1 MLGTKKTT
9 QKSVLGGI
17 GMALLLCLLMALMPM
32 SGFVTNDV
40 GEIDFVNA
48 TEESQDFF
56 KLPETIEDTDYEY
69 DQALE
74 LKGMRD
80 QMTKAYITE
89 DGKIAQ
95 LVASEP
101 INYLQD
107 DGVWDEIDLNIV
119 ATANGWEVAKNTFT
133 AEFSA
138 EVAGGV
144 RVQTSQFVD
153 PIYTGINPTVVTIDE
168 SGEAPMPLMIAPS
181 NDGPTVG
188 GNVIRYPIAE
198 GYDLDYTVEST
209 QLKQNLVIRERP
221 VLQPNAAWLGFS
233 EAVQLPLGYSL
244 YIGDTLLGEEI
255 TQTQEALQVR
265 NTETG
270 ELLVEFPI
278 PMVIEEGAEAPYVAT
293 YFIQSYGSLIILT
306 TAVDTDWLL
315 SEDRVFPLAID
326 PTIKV
331 TSSTGGYCYV
341 YYANCYTNTNRYL
354 YRNYG
359 QHRYLPW
366 HKYTFNSNHGLMTG
380 ATVDSIKWKQYVR
393 SASGSNSIPGITATV
408 LEACGTD
415 AKYNWVVTTASC
427 SGALAATNIK
437 QNYGGTSARKM
448 QSSIWNS
455 AAVDTYSQG
464 TGWRTADVCTTASAC
479 NSSTSAGYITD
490 AQNNSGTVA
499 MGSRMTTNL
508 RTYTYSSGSGSSN
521 SYIEIV
527 SSGGTDADAPTSL
540 FAPYSGI
547 TSYAEGSRTFFTT
560 LSDMSGVNTTSTN
573 GPALHYSLNN
583 GTWSS
588 VSASSIGTCTLTSS
602 SCRFKATTP
611 SVDAGD
617 YLEYYWKFQ
626 DLNTGSNGANV
637 GYDPALTGAQ
647 TTPTP
652 FYFAVEDIA
661 DAGTDQKFTVSTTD
675 VSGGGYNYPTVLD
688 RQMTY
693 FDGSDEYLFEFD
705 TTSCGTGS
713 QSCFYTSS
721 YYFYANWLTQW
732 TTAPST
738 GSNGV
743 GGTRSGLDQLHKDD
757 DGYLTISAK
766 NGPQYSLIM
775 LYDSSSNSWAMVGL
789 GDMATS
795 STSLEINDPL
805 SGGTAAIK
813 SSGYGYSN
821 AYKIAIPGGITGSFG
836 KFNFNAT
843 GSSTSANML
852 CVTDNGAYYF
862 YRTYSGTGSCSAA
875 YYYFGAYN
883 SITNYKWSGFA
894 MSVGYYGAQA
904 STGSITYKV
913 GMVAPQPDTFAPIME
928 HSALTDSH
936 SKDRTIA
943 VTITDAGDPPSG
955 LNVSTTAGVGPTL
968 YYREV
973 GASTWTSTG
982 LTQQSG
988 KTRAE
993 CAGVGCT
1000 WSADIPTLER
1010 GDEVE
1015 YYVTAQDTSTVAAG
1029 VNTVTTST
1037 NSFEVGDPNK
1047 MMVIE
1052 WRDMGYTTSYLCTYQ
1067 VVMYDVTNEIEFKYD
1082 TGCGVYYDYMMT
1094 GYQDSTRTKG
1104 ESLRVGSGS
1113 YQGGANIF
1121 SNNFRIST
1129 SASSYGHENFDL
1141 GIKNLDNAQ
1150 AAITGSS
1157 NGNPSAYYCAY
1168 RFSSYKSQCA
1178 ANIDIPEDFA
1188 IEYFGTEFNGSDS
1201 NDRIHLS
1208 RHGVMQL
1215 INSGSTST
1223 YRSMSSYYSVPNEM
1237 PNTNYYSK
1245 TNILAPNWGGYGS
1258 YYCYKTTAVD
1268 CGVYYRVMPF
1278 EGKGTDVES
1287 DITVDTNWDL
1297 ADSPIRINPSNDYL
1311 SISANLEIQP
1321 GVVIQVASGKGISFD
1336 GACDSLTASGNV
1348 TDHILFEG
1356 QAGATWAGLAFTN
1369 SCSTGTDDR
1378 HEFAYVDFAN
1388 TSKAAIAAGSR
1399 HGDTTGTNPSSTSN
1413 VGNFTMDHMTFKNV
1427 ASAFEHGSGQGTVLT
1442 MSDFSVEGSTTA
1454 NTACFNFAENTVAT
1468 LTEGTMKDCNT
1479 VGNSWGGAIVIAD
1492 GVSTGSTTGSLFLE
1506 NTTITNSYVNLID
1519 VDLTMV
1525 TISNVT
1531 ATTVSGQT
1539 GSAIA
1544 SSAGAGSEVVLYNFD
1559 ADDYAFASIDA
1570 IGLIN
1575 IEDVDLGTANF
1586 AMTPGGSSSTATG
1599 PSDANAVIDT
1609 LTSGDLQMNRMHP
1622 SVFTDITAGDVAM
1635 YGNAITTDMLDL
1647 NNFDIGTWQLSGCGW
1662 NVGMDAINAD
1672 LVYSSCSSSNAP
1684 NTVTVSDATITHTDS
1699 VTSALYARNTVMTVG
1714 ETAITSTTAGTGT
1727 IYLAKASSNAK
1738 IILIDVTQ
1746 NGNDCADN
1754 VGDSSNCDWDAASSA
1769 TIWFGG
1775 TAQASTYRLINSGT
1789 ISNPIWTQTWKSGHT
1804 VVATVVDSSGSTL
1817 FDVGSHITDTNGVA
1831 DIWVVTGDSNGN
1843 TYSDHNIR
1851 AFGSAGQN
1859 ETLHTDAWYPSTG
1872 VFNIGSSIELL
1883 LTPAPVNF
1891 DQAGMDCAWL
1901 AANATHAAMQ
1911 TFPGS
1916 GIYEF
1921 DSTTITISADILLDG
1936 CTITLLGS
1944 IMKVRSTATSSPVIS
1959 MSNGG
1964 KLIVT
1969 VISSSPTVGTL
1980 KAENS
1985 NYGLHLD
1992 IQDGGTLELDAGIV
2006 RDVAQDATTKSAI
2019 LVGDGATLTLS
2030 NGATIFGSSAS
2041 IDDMATV
2048 KVDGGTI
2055 NVDDSSII
2063 NTGNTGTALWVEQ
2076 AGGNIN
2082 NIIVKNGAVGI
2093 QAFNGAPQVNGFTST
2108 DNTIGVDVYGG
2119 MSLPTIYR
2127 STLLSGKATGWETYE
2142 IDLSTYLGTG
2152 EYLQVGANS
2161 IYGGGNAHPLYNY
2174 ATSKYYMMTD
2184 RYNIELEDDAGNSWN
2199 ITQGDDLGYYPYS
2212 TADPASGVGYAATY
2226 DGGTGGAPSYDC
2238 NYYGYSYGPNA
2249 PTTQDGY
2256 MYYLHYYWPGGPM
2269 TNPGYP
2275 AYYNYPAQ
2283 FGFDWENIDGV
2294 TPTGNAAYYPYH
2306 YWGYYYNS
2314 YHGGAAGTTF
2324 APPEGYVG
2332 LFGSY
2337 NVCLDYAYSYYMTP
2351 GQGARMTYPII
2362 DISASNITKVTLW
2375 MDVLHNRA
2383 DNYQDRLD
2391 FVARSG
2397 NDPADLGN
2405 YVRESGT
2412 ALFKN
2417 GTITGADTGIEIGG
2431 AFAAAHFDNVDV
2443 TSPVNSGMEIV
2454 GQTAAT
2460 TTGLGVSGG
2469 TYGVLSGTS
2478 ASGSIDL
2485 LDLDLDGQTSA
2496 GVYYV
2501 KDITGE
2507 VSGNITNS
2515 AGAAF
2520 KYGALSARDV
2530 SFDTVSIETNAI
2542 GIETAGTGTITMQD
2556 VIMGNTV
2563 DVSITGTAAV
2573 DFIEGTVDAN
2583 SVSVT
2588 GSGLFT
2594 RMRELAVTLTADLSA
2609 VPGATVNLLDASGSA
2624 VGTGTTDASGQVG
2637 GLTFTTITV
2646 DNGGL
2651 TIPSLVGYQVSTVA
2665 EVDYSYTSS
2674 SNNIMDFRYAFNSAT
2689 LFDTSGNSETVDLV
2703 DQITDRVCYGF
2714 SSASYIMVARCT
2726 GYLSTAGSR
2735 PMDTD
2740 GDGTNDGTEYGYYGG
2755 IAKDMSN
2762 KVVMVD
2768 VPFMYLNGGDDY
2780 NFNGSTILATGG
2792 YEPYDTQRWYP
2803 KSPYGSSFYMTDGSM
2818 YSMMVNPN
2826 SGSAMGIELGYQYY
2840 SLNLIIDNSTL
2851 SGIASIVTSNG
2862 YKSAWYTYNWE
2873 VEEVTI
2879 TNSEITHYRG
2889 YTSLNNAVLYTDICV
2904 ILGGGDGG
2912 VISNNTFT
2920 DCGVGVMAQRSPY
2933 YSYHTADYFGADNL
2947 TVSGNTFNDGGEIAD
2962 VWIYRN
2968 ANADDAI
2975 ITGNTFNSDGG
2986 RGSAIAVYDGNNKR
3000 IEISDN
3006 IINGA
3011 KDGIY
3016 VDNIADFSI
3025 DNNTIF
3031 GVGDSAEAGIEVL
3044 GGQGDVTN
3052 NTLIDADGG
3061 IVLSEMSQP
3070 PAPSSSLCTIRSYEY
3085 SYDKSCTVTLVSGK
3099 SLSIDIETDSWG
3111 GEVSLEITKPD
3122 GTTDTWF
3129 RGNFASN
3136 TGYTPLVTY
3145 TDAGN
3150 YTIKVMDSY
3159 GDGGTNMYALE
3170 ATGGGGYSGPDISG
3184 NIIGLSAG
3192 RLSPNAIGISAI
3204 DCSSVVINSATNTI
3218 TLSDNAIVLENCG
3231 YTDNGSVLMGDD
3243 SSLTNGINSADGANT
3258 LTLINTS
3265 VSGYDTGVMMPSGT
3279 LNLMGDATISGA
3291 SYGVYAKTTTVTAI
3305 TASVAG
3311 DSTGT
3316 GLYVEDSPDV
3326 WIYPLNAS
3334 GNVGVHVVN
3343 SPFRWDGGSVDA
3355 TTALMVNESVG
3366 TVENMTWTSSTQIDA
3381 GSNAYITSIGNSLDD
3396 QKLIVHSTATI
3407 DEANLFSM
3415 ASTHLTAT
3423 PTNEVSLLIKS
3434 TDGTRASYVSTSF
3447 QPENM
3452 VVDGDDSDWN
3462 GGNALNPS
3470 GYAMPGLMSGD
3481 GTNDMS
3487 MTYIEGDNL
3496 YFGLTGE
3503 DLTNSDLLIYI
3514 STDGSGSTTGYN
3526 GMGGAHT
3533 LPVPANYVLW
3543 ADSETSYGLYSYGF
3557 LGWGPTS
3564 LSQDAVS
3571 VDFSGDFAEISIPF
3585 SRMGG
3590 TPNQI
3595 DVVAIV
3601 QGESTADVSTV
3612 HPTQLIDSVNALQS
3626 FSDYITIELTHNDL
3640 LTGVIA
3646 DEVLVYRTYK
3656 GSNTPSVAKDYDVMI
3671 KTSADCAYDW
3681 AVSEDVSMA
3690 TNVNLGIDM
3699 ARACPVIGTTL
3710 ADITVDEDSGA
3721 YTFSL
3726 TNMADDVQDDE
3737 ATMSWTSAD
3746 SNLVAHDNVLVD
3758 WNQNGHQVTITP
3770 LDNQFGTMTYSFEVT
3785 DSNGLT
3791 DSKNITFAVDNI
3803 NDAPV
3808 ICNIVETGC
3817 MPLFS
3822 EDVLFNNI
3830 LPEGFG
3836 SHIKSLGDV
3845 SNATRSY
3852 IRDMANEQSPVRQV
3866 YTWGA
3871 SVPTTCI
3878 AFTAEVN
3885 TINELI
3891 LTENVSNELGGT
3903 CTVTLTLSDDGAENQ
3918 EANVFDVEFSVSPV
3932 NDAPVILDWNASM
3945 TDEEGRTVSV
3955 NPDNG
3960 SVNTVPWKLS
3970 VMEDDTSADNLTFSL
3985 ASMKNDVDHTDD
3997 DLTWEIEPT
4006 DQCVFGNYF
4015 DATIVGDN
4023 LVLDLVADAT
4033 TNGYDWEV
4041 DYLNDNGIHQIGP
4054 TGSDY
4059 CQIRLVLRDTGAA
4072 PSYVPNYDTGLMPI
4086 ADYQQGVATQEI
4098 GIRVER
4104 VRELVAD
4111 YGFSA
4116 VTGFSFNGVNNVMT
4130 GTYVPVTVDV
4140 TAGGDEGP
4148 YTYDHMLAITYHTD
4162 GHSEIE
4168 QTRYYTVPA
4177 YGSAVKIT
4185 EDVYITKD
4193 TTNVWVEMDVKT
4205 CLANPCDVLAPA
4217 TERFQTDSPASHRSN
4232 NQGQQGADWSKP
4244 GQYGSNATQTSE
4256 RRPLLEDSNWCNN
4269 MMSSLS
4275 TAATCAHANQPSSIF
4290 EASGQ
4295 DLPIVVGTIG
4305 AGAVPSFAPSIIAV
4319 SLAGV
4324 FVGALAMS
4332 GRREDDEEAM
4342 EESIVDDERAVSPVI
4357 ATILM
4362 VAITVVLSGVIYV
4375 WASSLAET
4383 DVKGVPRVTFD
4394 IEDIN
4399 GADADQGHWRIS
4411 VTQSE
4416 TDLATQAVEVRVFYV
4431 DASGS
4436 PQTFTANL
4444 ADTNDVYGFNPSNSD
4459 AFVTFVDQVNK
4470 EGTRSVSTF
4479 NTGDEVYVRT
4489 HAPDG
4494 TPMTDVT
4501 ITMSYAPANAQ
4512 GALLRTWSGLA
4523 FDLKA

>member
-40 GEIDFVNA
+40 DGIDFVNA
-48 TEESQDFF
+48 TEESQDYF
-56 KLPETIEDTDYEY
+56 KLPETIENTDYEY

-89 DGKIAQ
+89 DGSIAQ
-95 LVASEP
+95 LIANEP

-107 DGVWDEIDLNIV
+107 DGVWDEIDLNVV
-119 ATANGWEVAKNTFT
+119 ATANGWEVTKNTYT
-133 AEFSA
+133 AEFAA

-144 RVQTSQFVD
+144 KVQVNQFVD

-168 SGEAPMPLMIAPS
+168 SGVAPMPLMIAPS
-181 NDGPTVG
+181 TDGPTVG

-221 VLQPNAAWLGFS
+221 VLQPNAAWLGIS

-244 YIGDTLLGEEI
+244 YIGDTLIGEEI
-255 TQTQEALQVR
+255 TQTQEALQIR
-265 NTETG
+265 HTETG
-270 ELLVEFPI
+270 ELLAEFPV
-278 PMVIEEGAEAPYVAT
+278 PMVVEEGAEAPYVAT
-293 YFIQSYGSLIILT
+293 YFVQSYGSLIILT

-331 TSSTGGYCYV
+331 LSNTGGYCYV
-341 YYANCYTNTNRYL
+341 YYADCYTSSYRYL
-354 YRNYG
+354 YRNYATNY
-359 QHRYLPW
+359 YLPW
-366 HKYTFNSNHGLMTG
+366 HKYNFNSNHAIPSG
-380 ATVDSIKWKQYVR
+380 ATVDSIKWKQYV
-393 SASGSNSIPGITATV
+393 SYAQGSSSTVAISATV
-408 LEACGTD
+408 MESCGTD
-415 AKYNWVVTTASC
+415 VIYDWAITTASC
-427 SGALAATNIK
+427 SGAFSASNLVSG
-437 QNYGGTSARKM
+437 YGGTAQMKM

-455 AAVDTYSQG
+455 PVVDTYAQG
-464 TGWRTADVCTTASAC
+464 TGWKTADICTTATTC
-479 NSSTSAGYITD
+479 SSGTAAGYITS
-490 AQNNSGTVA
+490 AQTNSGTIG
-499 MGSRMTTNL
+499 MGAKMTSSIY
-508 RTYTYSSGSGSSN
+508 TYTYAYTVGSSN
-521 SYIEIV
+521 SYLEIV
-527 SSGGTDADAPTSL
+527 YSGGTDADAPTSD

-560 LSDMSGVNTTSTN
+560 FSDMSGIDTTSAN
-573 GPALHYSLNN
+573 GPTLNYALNN
-583 GTWSS
+583 GTWTS
-588 VSASSIGTCTLTSS
+588 VSATTIGTCSSTTSD
-602 SCRFKATTP
+602 CKFKATTP

-626 DLNTGSNGANV
+626 DLNQGSNGANV
-637 GYDPALTGAQ
+637 GYDPVLTGAQ

-652 FYFAVEDIA
+652 YYFAVEDVA
-661 DAGTDQKFTVSTTD
+661 DAGTDQKMTVSTTD

-693 FDGSDEYLFEFD
+693 YDGSDEYIFEFD
-705 TTSCGTGS
+705 TSSCGTGT
-713 QSCFYTSS
+713 QACFDTTS

-738 GSNGV
+738 GSNGM
-743 GGTRSGLDQLHKDD
+743 GGTRSGIDQLHED
-757 DGYLTISAK
+757 DGGYLAISAK
-766 NGPQYSLIM
+766 NGPQYTLIM

-789 GDMATS
+789 GDKATS

-805 SGGTAAIK
+805 SGGTAATK
-813 SSGYGYSN
+813 SLSYGYNS

-836 KFNFNAT
+836 KFNWNAT

-862 YRTYSGTGSCSAA
+862 YRTYSGTGSCSSA

-883 SITNYKWSGFA
+883 SITSYTWSGFV
-894 MSVGYYGAQA
+894 MSLGYYGQQA
-904 STGSITYKV
+904 STGTVTYKV
-913 GMVAPQPDTFAPIME
+913 GLVAPQPDTFAPTMQ
-928 HSALTDSH
+928 HSALSDSH
-936 SKDRTIA
+936 SKDRTVA

-955 LNVSTTAGVGPTL
+955 LNVSTTTGVGPTL
-968 YYREV
+968 YYRAV
-973 GASTWTSTG
+973 GASTWSSMG
-982 LTQQSG
+982 LTQESG
-988 KTRAE
+988 KTRAQ

-1000 WSADIPTLER
+1000 WSAAIPTLER
-1010 GDEVE
+1010 GDEIE
-1015 YYVTAQDTSTVAAG
+1015 YYVTAQDTSTASSG
-1029 VNTVTTST
+1029 VNAVTSST
-1037 NSFEVGDPNK
+1037 NSFEVGDPTK
-1047 MMVIE
+1047 MMIIE

-1082 TGCGVYYDYMMT
+1082 TGCGVYYDYMST

-1104 ESLRVGSGS
+1104 EALRTGTGS
-1113 YQGGANIF
+1113 YQAGANIF

-1129 SASSYGHENFDL
+1129 SATSYGHETFDL
-1141 GIKNLDNAQ
+1141 GIKDLQNAQ
-1150 AAITGSS
+1150 AAIVGSS
-1157 NGNPSAYYCAY
+1157 AGNPTAYDCSYQ
-1168 RFSSYKSQCA
+1168 FNNYKSQCA
-1178 ANIDIPEDFA
+1178 ANIDIPDGFA

-1201 NDRIHLS
+1201 NDRIHIS
-1208 RHGVMQL
+1208 RHGIMQL

-1223 YRSMSSYYSVPNEM
+1223 YRSLGSYYSVPGAM
-1237 PNTNYYSK
+1237 PSTDFYAK
-1245 TNILAPNWGGYGS
+1245 TNTLAPNWGGYGS
-1258 YYCYKTTAVD
+1258 YYCYKTTSVD
-1268 CGVYYRVMPF
+1268 CGVYWRVMPF

-1311 SISANLEIQP
+1311 SISANLQIEP

-1336 GACDSLTASGNV
+1336 GACDTFTANGNV

-1378 HEFAYVDFAN
+1378 HQFSYVDFAN
-1388 TSKAAIAAGSR
+1388 TTDAAIAAGSR
-1399 HGDTTGTNPSSTSN
+1399 HGTVATPSSNAN
-1413 VGNFTMDHMTFKNV
+1413 VGNFTMNHMTFKNV
-1427 ASAFEHGSGQGTVLT
+1427 ASAFEHGSGQGTVVT

-1454 NTACFNFAENTVAT
+1454 NTACFNFAEDTIAT

-1479 VGNSWGGAIVIAD
+1479 AGTSWGGAIVIAD
-1492 GVSTGSTTGSLFLE
+1492 GASAGSTGGSLFLE

-1519 VDLTMV
+1519 VDLSMV

-1531 ATTVSGQT
+1531 ANTASAQT

-1544 SSAGAGSEVVLYNFD
+1544 SSAGAGSEVVLFNFD
-1559 ADDYAFASIDA
+1559 ADDYASASIDA
-1570 IGLIN
+1570 IGLIHIN
-1575 IEDVDLGTANF
+1575 DVDLGTANL
-1586 AMTPGGSSSTATG
+1586 AMTPGGSSSTAAG
-1599 PSDANAVIDT
+1599 PSGANAVIDT
-1609 LTSGDLQMNRMHP
+1609 LTSGDIQMNRMHP
-1622 SVFTDITAGDVAM
+1622 SVFTDVSAGDIGM
-1635 YGNAITTDMLDL
+1635 YGNAITTDVLDMA
-1647 NNFDIGTWQLSGCGW
+1647 NFAIGAWQLTGCGW
-1662 NVGMDAINAD
+1662 NVNMDAINAD
-1672 LVYSSCSSSNAP
+1672 LVYSSCSSSAAP
-1684 NTVTVSDATITHTDS
+1684 NTVVVSDGTITHTNS
-1699 VTSALYARNTVMTVG
+1699 VTSALYARNTKMTVG

-1727 IYLAKASSNAK
+1727 IYLAKASTNAQ
-1738 IILIDVTQ
+1738 ILLIDVTQ
-1746 NGNDCADN
+1746 DGNDCADN
-1754 VGDSSNCDWDAASSA
+1754 NGDSSNCDYEAASSA

-1775 TAQASTYRLINSGT
+1775 TAQASTYRIALMGT
-1789 ISNPIWTQTWKSGHT
+1789 PPVSTQIWKSGHT
-1804 VVATVVDSSGSTL
+1804 VTASVVDGSGSEL
-1817 FDVGSHITDTNGVA
+1817 FEVGSHVTDMNGAANV
-1831 DIWVVTGDSNGN
+1831 WVVTGDSNGN

-1851 AFGSAGQN
+1851 AFGPAGQN
-1859 ETLHTDAWYPSTG
+1859 ETMYTDAWYPASG
-1872 VFNIGSSIELL
+1872 DFNIGSSIDLL
-1883 LTPAPVNF
+1883 LEPSPVDF
-1891 DQAGMDCAWL
+1891 DQSGMDCAWM
-1901 AANATHAAMQ
+1901 AQNATLMVMD
-1911 TFPGS
+1911 TGNNV
-1916 GIYEF
+1916 YEF
-1921 DSTTITISADILLDG
+1921 DSTPMTLSADLHLDG
-1936 CTITLLGS
+1936 CTIKLLGS
-1944 IMKVRSTATSSPVIS
+1944 VLKVKSTATSSPVLTL
-1959 MSNGG
+1959 SNGG
-1964 KLIVT
+1964 SLIVT
-1969 VISSSPTVGTL
+1969 TSVDTGAVGSL
-1980 KAENS
+1980 KAITS
-1985 NYGLHLD
+1985 TYGLHLD
-1992 IQDGGTLELDAGIV
+1992 IQDGGTLEIDGGIV
-2006 RDVAQDATTKSAI
+2006 RDVAQDATTNSAI
-2019 LVGDGATLTLS
+2019 LIGDGATLTMM

-2041 IDDMATV
+2041 ADDMATV

-2076 AGGNIN
+2076 SGGNIN
-2082 NIIVKNGAVGI
+2082 NILVKNGAVGI
-2093 QAFNGAPQVNGFTST
+2093 QSYNGAPQINGFTST
-2108 DNTIGVDVYGG
+2108 DNTVGVDVYGG

-2152 EYLQVGANS
+2152 DYLQVGANS
-2161 IYGGGNAHPLYNY
+2161 IYGGGNAHPTYNY

-2184 RYNIELEDDAGNSWN
+2184 RYNIQLEDDAGNSWN

-2212 TADPASGVGYAATY
+2212 TSDPASGVGYAAAY
-2226 DGGTGGAPSYDC
+2226 DGGSGGVPSYDC

-2256 MYYLHYYWPGGPM
+2256 MYYLWYYWPGGPM
-2269 TNPGYP
+2269 TSPSYP

-2283 FGFDWENIDGV
+2283 FGFDWENIVDV
-2294 TPTGNAAYYPYH
+2294 SPTGNAAYYPYH
-2306 YWGYYYNS
+2306 YWGYSYTS

-2324 APPEGYVG
+2324 APPEGYNG
-2332 LFGSY
+2332 LFGYY
-2337 NVCLDYAYSYYMTP
+2337 NICLDYAYSYYMNA
-2351 GQGARMTYPII
+2351 GQGARLTYPIV
-2362 DISASNITKVTLW
+2362 DISAGNITKVTLW

-2412 ALFKN
+2412 ALFKD
-2417 GTITGADTGIEIGG
+2417 GTITGADTGIEVGG

-2443 TSPVNSGMEIV
+2443 TSPVNAGMEIV

-2460 TTGLGVSGG
+2460 TTGLTVTGG

-2485 LDLDLDGQTSA
+2485 LDLDLNGQTSA
-2496 GVYYV
+2496 GIYYV

-2507 VSGNITNS
+2507 LSGTITNS

-2520 KYGALSARDV
+2520 KYGPLSARDV
-2530 SFDTVSIETNAI
+2530 SFDSVTIQSNAI
-2542 GIETAGTGTITMQD
+2542 GVETAGTGKIIMQD
-2556 VIMGNTV
+2556 VTMGNTV
-2563 DVSITGTAAV
+2563 DVSITRSALV
-2573 DFIEGTVDAN
+2573 DFIEGTINLNA
-2583 SVSVT
+2583 VSVT
-2588 GSGLFT
+2588 GSGEFT
-2594 RMRELAVTLTADLSA
+2594 RMRELTVTLTADSSA

-2624 VGTGTTDASGQVG
+2624 AGTGTTDINGQVN
-2637 GLTFTTITV
+2637 GLTFTTATV
-2646 DNGGL
+2646 DNGGV
-2651 TIPSLVGYQVSTVA
+2651 TIPSLSGYQVSTVA
-2665 EVDYSYTSS
+2665 EIDYYYTSS
-2674 SNNIMDFRYAFNSAT
+2674 SNNLMDFRYAFESAT
-2689 LFDTSGNSETVDLV
+2689 LTDTSGNSETVDLV
-2703 DQITDRVCYGF
+2703 DQITDRVCYDY
-2714 SSASYIMVARCT
+2714 ASTSYVMVAQCT

-2735 PMDTD
+2735 DMDTD
-2740 GDGTNDGTEYGYYGG
+2740 GDGVNDGKEYGYYGG
-2755 IAKDMSN
+2755 LAKDMSN
-2762 KVVMVD
+2762 KTLMVD
-2768 VPFMYLNGGDDY
+2768 VPFMYINGGDDY

-2818 YSMMVNPN
+2818 YSMMVNPT
-2826 SGSAMGIELGYQYY
+2826 SGSPMGIELGYQYY

-2862 YKSAWYTYNWE
+2862 YTTAFYTYNWE
-2873 VEEVTI
+2873 VEEVSI
-2879 TNSEITHYRG
+2879 TNSDISHYRG
-2889 YTSLNNAVLYTDICV
+2889 YTSLNNAILYTDICIV
-2904 ILGGGDGG
+2904 LGGGDGG
-2912 VISNNTFT
+2912 VISDNTFNN
-2920 DCGVGVMAQRSPY
+2920 CGVGVMAQRSPY
-2933 YSYHTADYFGADNL
+2933 YSYHTADYIGADNL
-2947 TVSGNTFNDGGEIAD
+2947 TVSGNTFNNGGEIAD
-2962 VWIYRN
+2962 VWIYTN
-2968 ANADDAI
+2968 AHADDAV
-2975 ITGNTFNSDGG
+2975 ITGNTFNSDGAA
-2986 RGSAIAVYDGNNKR
+2986 GSAIAVYPGNNKR

-3011 KDGIY
+3011 NDGIY
-3016 VDNIADFSI
+3016 VRDVADFSI
-3025 DNNTIF
+3025 DNNTVF
-3031 GVGDSAEAGIEVL
+3031 GVGDSSKPGISVR

-3052 NTLIDADGG
+3052 NTLVDADGG
-3061 IVLSEMSQP
+3061 IVLDSMSQP
-3070 PAPSSSLCTIRSYEY
+3070 PAPQTTLCTIRSYDY
-3085 SYDKSCTVTLVSGK
+3085 SYDKSCTFTLASGK
-3099 SLSIDIETDSWG
+3099 TLAIDLETDSWG
-3111 GEVSLEITKPD
+3111 GEIGLEITKPD
-3122 GTTDTWF
+3122 GTTDTWAAGSF
-3129 RGNFASN
+3129 SSQ

-3145 TDAGN
+3145 TAAGN
-3150 YTIKVMDSY
+3150 YTVKVTDTY
-3159 GDGGTNMYALE
+3159 GDGGANMYALE
-3170 ATGGGGYSGPDISG
+3170 SSGGAGYNGPDISG
-3184 NIIGLSAG
+3184 NTIGLSAG
-3192 RLSPNAIGISAI
+3192 RISPNAVGITAM
-3204 DCSSVVINSATNTI
+3204 DCSSVDINSAGNSI
-3218 TLSDNAIVLENCG
+3218 TLSDNAIVLEDCDFN
-3231 YTDNGSVLMGDD
+3231 DNGSVLTGDGT
-3243 SSLTNGINSADGANT
+3243 SLTNGIISADGVNAVS
-3258 LTLINTS
+3258 LLGTS
-3265 VSGYDTGVMMPSGT
+3265 ISGYDTGVEMPSGT
-3279 LNLMGDATISGA
+3279 LNLLGAATISGA
-3291 SYGVYAKTTTVTAI
+3291 TYGVHAIGTTVTAI
-3305 TASVAG
+3305 NAAVDGGSA
-3311 DSTGT
+3311 GT
-3316 GLYVEDSPDV
+3316 GLYVEDSSDV
-3326 WIYPLNAS
+3326 WVYPLDAS
-3334 GNVGVHVVN
+3334 GVIGVHIVN
-3343 SPFRWDGGSVDA
+3343 SPFRWDGGTVDA
-3355 TTALMVNESVG
+3355 TTALKVDESVG

-3381 GSNAYITSIGNSLDD
+3381 GSNAYITSIGNSLNAS
-3396 QKLIVHSTATI
+3396 KLIVHPTATI

-3423 PTNEVSLLIKS
+3423 PTNEVSLLIQS

-3470 GYAMPGLMSGD
+3470 GYAMPGVMSGD

-3543 ADSETSYGLYSYGF
+3543 ADSETSYALYSYGF

-3590 TPNQI
+3590 TPSQI

-3612 HPTQLIDSVNALQS
+3612 HPTQTINSSNTLQS
-3626 FSDYITIELTHNDL
+3626 FSDYITVELTHDDL

-3656 GSNTPSVAKDYDVMI
+3656 GSNTPSVAKDYDVMV

-3681 AVSEDVSMA
+3681 AISEDVSMA
-3690 TNVNLGIDM
+3690 ANVNLVIDM
-3699 ARACPVIGTTL
+3699 ERACPVIGTSL

-3791 DSKNITFAVDNI
+3791 DSKNITFAVDNV

-3808 ICNIVETGC
+3808 ICNVGENDC

-3822 EDVLFNNI
+3822 EDVSFNNI

-3852 IRDMANEQSPVRQV
+3852 IRDMANEQSPTRQV

-3871 SVPTTCI
+3871 SVPATCI
-3878 AFTAEVN
+3878 AFSAEVN
-3885 TINELI
+3885 TINELV
-3891 LTENVSNELGGT
+3891 LTENTNNELGGT

-3918 EANVFDVEFSVSPV
+3918 DANDFDVEFSVSPV

-3945 TDEEGRTVSV
+3945 VDDEGRTVSV

-3985 ASMKNDVDHTDD
+3985 ASMKDDIDHNDA
-3997 DLTWEIEPT
+3997 DLTWEIEST
-4006 DQCVFGNYF
+4006 DQCVYGNYF
-4015 DATIVGDN
+4015 DATIVGDD

-4072 PSYVPNYDTGLMPI
+4072 PSYVPNYDTALMPI

-4116 VTGFSFNGVNNVMT
+4116 NTGFSFNGVNNIMT

-4168 QTRYYTVPA
+4168 QTRYYAVPA
-4177 YGSAVKIT
+4177 YGTSVAIT

-4205 CLANPCDVLAPA
+4205 CLTNPCDVLVSA
-4217 TERFQTDSPASHRSN
+4217 TDRFQTDSPASHRSN

-4275 TAATCAHANQPSSIF
+4275 TAATCAHANQPSSTF

-4295 DLPIVVGTIG
+4295 NLPVVVGTIG

-4324 FVGALAMS
+4324 FVGALALS
-4332 GRREDDEEAM
+4332 GRREEDEEAL

-4383 DVKGVPRVTFD
+4383 DVKGVPRVTFN

-4436 PQTFTANL
+4436 PQTFSANL
-4444 ADTNDVYGFNPSNSD
+4444 ADTNDVYGFNPANSD

-4479 NTGDEVYVRT
+4479 NTGDEIYVRT

-4501 ITMSYAPANAQ
+4501 ITLSYAPANAQ
-4512 GALLRTWSGLA
+4512 GALLRSWSGLA
-4523 FDLKA
+4523 YDLQA

>member
-32 SGFVTNDV
+32 SGFVTNDAD
-40 GEIDFVNA
+40 ETDFVNA
-48 TEESQDFF
+48 AEESEDYF

-95 LVASEP
+95 LTASEP
-101 INYLQD
+101 VNYLQD
-107 DGVWDEIDLNIV
+107 DGVWDEIDLNVV
-119 ATANGWEVAKNTFT
+119 ATANGWEVTKNTYT
-133 AEFSA
+133 AEFAA

-144 RVQTSQFVD
+144 QVQVNQFVD

-168 SGEAPMPLMIAPS
+168 TGEAPMPLMIAPS
-181 NDGPTVG
+181 TDGPTVG

-221 VLQPNAAWLGFS
+221 VLQPNAAWLGIS

-255 TQTQEALQVR
+255 TQTQEALQIR
-265 NTETG
+265 HTETG
-270 ELLVEFPI
+270 ELLAEFPV
-278 PMVIEEGAEAPYVAT
+278 PMVVEEGAEEPYVAT
-293 YFIQSYGSLIILT
+293 YFVQSYGSLIILT

-341 YYANCYTNTNRYL
+341 YYANCYTSSYRYT
-354 YRNYG
+354 YRYYA
-359 QHRYLPW
+359 QFRYNPW
-366 HKYTFNSNHGLMTG
+366 HKYVFSSNNALPTG
-380 ATVDSIKWKQYVR
+380 ASVDSIKWKQYVSYAYGSSSTQSM
-393 SASGSNSIPGITATV
+393 SAMV

-415 AKYNWVVTTASC
+415 AKYNHAISSASC
-427 SGALAATNIK
+427 SGVLAAGNIQ
-437 QNYGGTSARKM
+437 QNYGGTTARKM
-448 QSSIWNS
+448 VSSMGNS
-455 AAVDTYSQG
+455 AVVDTYAQG
-464 TGWRTADVCTTASAC
+464 TGWKTADICTTATTC
-479 NSSTSAGYITD
+479 SSGTAAGYITS
-490 AQNNSGTVA
+490 AQTNSGTIGMSA
-499 MGSRMTTNL
+499 KMTSSIY
-508 RTYTYSSGSGSSN
+508 TYTYAYTGGSSN
-521 SYIEIV
+521 SYLEIV
-527 SSGGTDADAPTSL
+527 YSGGSDTDAPTSD

-547 TSYAEGSRTFFTT
+547 TSYAEGARTFFTT
-560 LSDMSGVNTTSTN
+560 LSDMAGVDTTSAN
-573 GPALHYSLNN
+573 GPTLYYSMNN

-588 VSASSIGTCTLTSS
+588 VSASNIGTCSSTSS

-626 DLNTGSNGANV
+626 DLNQGSNGANV
-637 GYDPALTGAQ
+637 GYDPALTGSQ

-652 FYFAVEDIA
+652 HYFAVEDVA
-661 DAGTDQKFTVSTTD
+661 DAGTDQKLTVSTTD
-675 VSGGGYNYPTVLD
+675 VSGGGYNYPNVLD

-693 FDGSDEYLFEFD
+693 YDGSDEYIFEFD
-705 TTSCGTGS
+705 TSSCGTGS
-713 QSCFYTSS
+713 QSCFYTTS

-738 GSNGV
+738 GSNGM

-757 DGYLTISAK
+757 GGYLTIAAK
-766 NGPQYSLIM
+766 NGPQYNLIM
-775 LYDSSSNSWAMVGL
+775 LYDSASNSWAMVGL
-789 GDMATS
+789 GDKATS

-805 SGGTAAIK
+805 SGGTAAPT
-813 SSGYGYSN
+813 SNGYGYN
-821 AYKIAIPGGITGSFG
+821 QAYKIAIPGGITGSFG
-836 KFNFNAT
+836 KFNWNAT
-843 GSSTSANML
+843 GSTTSANML

-862 YRTYSGTGSCSAA
+862 YRTYSGTGGCSSA

-894 MSVGYYGAQA
+894 MSVGYYGQQA
-904 STGSITYKV
+904 STGTVTYKV
-913 GMVAPQPDTFAPIME
+913 GLVAPQPDTFAPAMD
-928 HSALTDSH
+928 HSPLSDSH
-936 SKDRTIA
+936 SKDRTVA
-943 VTITDAGDPPSG
+943 VTITDAGDPPAG
-955 LNVSTTAGVGPTL
+955 LNVSTTTGVGPTL
-968 YYREV
+968 YYRAV
-973 GASTWTSTG
+973 GATTWSSIG
-982 LTQQSG
+982 LTQQSD
-988 KTRAE
+988 KTRAQ

-1015 YYVTAQDTSTVAAG
+1015 YYMTAQDTSTASSG
-1029 VNTVTTST
+1029 INTVTSST

-1047 MMVIE
+1047 MMIIE

-1082 TGCGVYYDYMMT
+1082 TGCGVYYDYMTT

-1104 ESLRVGSGS
+1104 EALRTGSGS
-1113 YQGGANIF
+1113 YQAGANIF

-1129 SASSYGHENFDL
+1129 SATSYGHENFDL
-1141 GIKNLDNAQ
+1141 GIKDLQNAQ
-1150 AAITGSS
+1150 AAIVGSS

-1168 RFSSYKSQCA
+1168 QFNNYKAKCA
-1178 ANIDIPEDFA
+1178 ANIDIPDGFA

-1201 NDRIHLS
+1201 NDRIHIS
-1208 RHGVMQL
+1208 RHGIMQL

-1223 YRSMSSYYSVPNEM
+1223 YRTMGSYYSVPGEM
-1237 PNTNYYSK
+1237 PSTNYYAK
-1245 TNILAPNWGGYGS
+1245 TNSLAPNWGGYGS
-1258 YYCYKTTAVD
+1258 YYCYKTTTVD

-1287 DITVDTNWDL
+1287 DITVDTNWDIS
-1297 ADSPIRINPSNDYL
+1297 DSPIRINPSNDYL
-1311 SISANLEIQP
+1311 SISANLNIEP
-1321 GVVIQVASGKGISFD
+1321 GVVIQVAAGKGISFD
-1336 GACDSLTASGNV
+1336 GACDSLIANGNV

-1356 QAGATWAGLAFTN
+1356 QAGSTWAGLAFTD

-1378 HEFAYVDFAN
+1378 HQFSYVDFAN
-1388 TSKAAIAAGSR
+1388 TSDAAIAAGSR
-1399 HGDTTGTNPSSTSN
+1399 HGTVATPSSNAN

-1427 ASAFEHGSGQGTVLT
+1427 ASAFEHGSGQGTVVT
-1442 MSDFSVEGSTTA
+1442 MNDFSVEGSTA
-1454 NTACFNFAENTVAT
+1454 NTACFNFAEDTVAT

-1479 VGNSWGGAIVIAD
+1479 AGTSWGGAIVIAD
-1492 GVSTGSTTGSLFLE
+1492 GASAGSTGGSLFLE

-1519 VDLTMV
+1519 VDLSMV
-1525 TISNVT
+1525 TVTNVT
-1531 ATTVSGQT
+1531 ANTASGQT
-1539 GSAIA
+1539 GSAIV
-1544 SSAGAGSEVVLYNFD
+1544 SSAGAGSEVVLFNFD
-1559 ADDYAFASIDA
+1559 ADDYDSASIEA
-1570 IGLIN
+1570 IGLIHIN
-1575 IEDVDLGTANF
+1575 DVDLGTANL
-1586 AMTPGGSSSTATG
+1586 AMTPGGSSSTAAG
-1599 PSDANAVIDT
+1599 PSGANAVIDT
-1609 LTSGDLQMNRMHP
+1609 LTSGDIQMNRMHP
-1622 SVFTDITAGDVAM
+1622 SIFTDVNAGDIGI
-1635 YGNAITTDMLDL
+1635 YGNAITTDVLDL
-1647 NNFDIGTWQLSGCGW
+1647 ANFAVGAWQLTGCGW
-1662 NVGMDAINAD
+1662 NVNMDAINAD
-1672 LVYSSCSSSNAP
+1672 LVYSSCSSSAAP
-1684 NTVTVSDATITHTDS
+1684 NTVVVSDGTITHTNS
-1699 VTSALYARNTVMTVG
+1699 VTSALYARNTKMTVG
-1714 ETAITSTTAGTGT
+1714 ETAISSATAGTGT
-1727 IYLAKASSNAK
+1727 IYLAKASTNAQ
-1738 IILIDVTQ
+1738 ISLIDVTQ

-1754 VGDSSNCDWDAASSA
+1754 AGDSGSCDWDAASSA

-1775 TAQASTYRLINSGT
+1775 TAQASTYRMALING
-1789 ISNPIWTQTWKSGHT
+1789 ISTQIWKSGHT
-1804 VVATVVDSSGSTL
+1804 VTASVVDSSGSEL
-1817 FDVGSHITDTNGVA
+1817 FEVGSHVTDMNGGANV
-1831 DIWVVTGDSNGN
+1831 WVVTGDSNGN
-1843 TYSDHNIR
+1843 TYSDHNLR
-1851 AFGSAGQN
+1851 AFGPAGQN
-1859 ETLHTDAWYPSTG
+1859 ETMHTDSWYPSSG
-1872 VFNIGSSIELL
+1872 VFNIGSAIDLL
-1883 LTPAPVNF
+1883 LEPAPVDF
-1891 DQAGMDCAWL
+1891 DQAGMDCAWM
-1901 AANATHAAMQ
+1901 AQNATLVVMD
-1911 TFPGS
+1911 TLGN
-1916 GIYEF
+1916 GVYEF
-1921 DSTTITISADILLDG
+1921 DSTPMTISADLHLDG
-1936 CTITLLGS
+1936 CTIKLLGS
-1944 IMKVRSTATSSPVIS
+1944 VMKVKSSATSSPVLTL
-1959 MSNGG
+1959 SNGG

-1969 VISSSPTVGTL
+1969 VSGDTGAVGSL
-1980 KAENS
+1980 KAITS
-1985 NYGLHLD
+1985 TYGLHLD
-1992 IQDGGTLELDAGIV
+1992 IQDGGTLEVDGGIV

-2019 LVGDGATLTLS
+2019 LVGDGATLTMM
-2030 NGATIFGSSAS
+2030 NGATIFGASAS
-2041 IDDMATV
+2041 ADDMATV

-2076 AGGNIN
+2076 SGGNIN

-2093 QAFNGAPQVNGFTST
+2093 QAYNGAPQIDGFTST
-2108 DNTIGVDVYGG
+2108 DNTVGVDVYGG

-2127 STLLSGKATGWETYE
+2127 STLLSGMATGWETYG

-2152 EYLQVGANS
+2152 DYLQVGANS

-2199 ITQGDDLGYYPYS
+2199 ITQSDDLGYYPHS
-2212 TADPASGVGYAATY
+2212 AADPASGVGYAATY
-2226 DGGTGGAPSYDC
+2226 DGGTGGAPSYHC
-2238 NYYGYSYGPNA
+2238 NYYGYSYGPNSPNSA
-2249 PTTQDGY
+2249 TQDGY
-2256 MYYLHYYWPGGPM
+2256 MYYLWLYWPGGPM

-2275 AYYNYPAQ
+2275 GYYSAPPQ
-2283 FGFDWENIDGV
+2283 FGFDWENIEGV
-2294 TPTGNAAYYPYH
+2294 SPTGNAAYYPYH

-2314 YHGGAAGTTF
+2314 YHGGAAGSTF

-2337 NVCLDYAYSYYMTP
+2337 NICLDYAYSYYMNA
-2351 GQGARMTYPII
+2351 GQGARLTYPVV
-2362 DISASNITKVTLW
+2362 DISAGNITKVTLW

-2412 ALFKN
+2412 ALFKD

-2460 TTGLGVSGG
+2460 TDGLAVTGG

-2478 ASGSIDL
+2478 SSGSIDL
-2485 LDLDLDGQTSA
+2485 LNLDLNGQTSA
-2496 GVYYV
+2496 GIYYV

-2507 VSGNITNS
+2507 LSGDITNS
-2515 AGAAF
+2515 AGPAF
-2520 KYGALSARDV
+2520 KYGPLSSRDI
-2530 SFDTVSIETNAI
+2530 SFDSVTIQSNAI
-2542 GIETAGTGTITMQD
+2542 GVETAGTGEITMQD
-2556 VIMGNTV
+2556 VTMANTV
-2563 DVSITGTAAV
+2563 DVSITGSALV
-2573 DFIEGTVDAN
+2573 DFIEGTINVN
-2583 SVSVT
+2583 TVSVT
-2588 GSGLFT
+2588 GSGEFT
-2594 RMRELAVTLTADLSA
+2594 RMRELAVTLTADSSA
-2609 VPGATVNLLDASGSA
+2609 VSGATVNLLDASGSA
-2624 VGTGTTDASGQVG
+2624 AGSGVTDSNGEVS
-2637 GLTFTTITV
+2637 GLTFTTATV
-2646 DNGGL
+2646 DNSGL
-2651 TIPSLVGYQVSTVA
+2651 TIPSLSGYEVSTVA
-2665 EVDYSYTSS
+2665 KVGYWYTSS
-2674 SNNIMDFRYAFNSAT
+2674 TNNLMDFRYAFESAT
-2689 LFDTSGNSETVDLV
+2689 LTDTSGNSEAVDLV

-2714 SSASYIMVARCT
+2714 ASTSYVMVAQCAW
-2726 GYLSTAGSR
+2726 GLSTAGSR
-2735 PMDTD
+2735 SMSD
-2740 GDGTNDGTEYGYYGG
+2740 GNGGTVKEYGYYGG

-2762 KVVMVD
+2762 KTVMID

-2780 NFNGSTILATGG
+2780 NFNGSTILSTGG
-2792 YEPYDTQRWYP
+2792 YTYYDTQRWYP

-2818 YSMMVNPN
+2818 YSMMTNPD

-2840 SLNLIIDNSTL
+2840 ALNLIIDNSTM
-2851 SGIASIVTSNG
+2851 SGMASIVTSNG
-2862 YKSAWYTYNWE
+2862 YDSPWYTYNWE
-2873 VEEVTI
+2873 VEEVSI
-2879 TNSEITHYRG
+2879 TNSDITHFRG
-2889 YTSLNNAVLYTDICV
+2889 YTSLNNAILYTDICIV
-2904 ILGGGDGG
+2904 LGGGDGG
-2912 VISNNTFT
+2912 VISDNTFNN
-2920 DCGVGVMAQRSPY
+2920 CGVGVMAQRSPY
-2933 YSYHTADYFGADNL
+2933 YSYHTADYYGADNL

-2962 VWIYRN
+2962 VWIY
-2968 ANADDAI
+2968 ANAHADDTV
-2975 ITGNTFNSDGG
+2975 ITDNTFNSDGS
-2986 RGSAIAVYDGNNKR
+2986 RGSAIAVYTGNNKR

-3006 IINGA
+3006 TINGA
-3011 KDGIY
+3011 NDGIY
-3016 VDNIADFSI
+3016 VRNVADFTI
-3025 DNNTIF
+3025 DNNTIY
-3031 GVGDSAEAGIEVL
+3031 GVGDSAEPGINVR
-3044 GGQGDVTN
+3044 GGQGDVTD

-3061 IVLSEMSQP
+3061 MVLNEMSQP
-3070 PAPSSSLCTIRSYEY
+3070 PAPSTSLCTIRSYDY
-3085 SYDKSCTVTLVSGK
+3085 SYTKSCTFTLASGK
-3099 SLSIDIETDSWG
+3099 TLAIDLETDSWG
-3111 GEVSLEITKPD
+3111 GEVGLEITKPD
-3122 GTTDTWF
+3122 GTTDTWAA
-3129 RGNFASN
+3129 GSFASQ

-3145 TDAGN
+3145 TDAGS
-3150 YTIKVMDSY
+3150 YTVKVTDTY

-3170 ATGGGGYSGPDISG
+3170 SSGGAGYSGPDISG
-3184 NIIGLSAG
+3184 NTIGLSAG
-3192 RLSPNAIGISAI
+3192 RLSPNAVGITAM
-3204 DCSSVVINSATNTI
+3204 DCSSVEINSAGNSI
-3218 TLSDNAIVLENCG
+3218 TLSDNAIVLENCDFS
-3231 YTDNGSVLMGDD
+3231 DNGSILAGDGA
-3243 SSLTNGINSADGANT
+3243 SLTNGIISADGVNT
-3258 LTLINTS
+3258 LSLLGTS
-3265 VSGYDTGVMMPSGT
+3265 ISGYDTGVEMPSGT
-3279 LNLMGDATISGA
+3279 LNMMGDASISGA
-3291 SYGVYAKTTTVTAI
+3291 TYGVHAMSTTVTAI
-3305 TASVAG
+3305 NAAVDGGSA
-3311 DSTGT
+3311 GT

-3326 WIYPLNAS
+3326 WVYPLDAS
-3334 GNVGVHVVN
+3334 GDIGVHIVN
-3343 SPFRWDGGSVDA
+3343 SPFRWDGGAVDA
-3355 TTALMVNESVG
+3355 TTALKVDESVG

-3381 GSNAYITSIGNSLDD
+3381 GSNAYITSIGNSLNAS
-3396 QKLIVHSTATI
+3396 KLMVHSTATI

-3423 PTNEVSLLIKS
+3423 PTNEVSLLIQS

-3470 GYAMPGLMSGD
+3470 GYAMPGVMSGD

-3543 ADSETSYGLYSYGF
+3543 ADSDSSYGLYSYGF

-3590 TPNQI
+3590 TPSQI

-3612 HPTQLIDSVNALQS
+3612 HPTQAIDSANTLQS
-3626 FSDYITIELTHNDL
+3626 FSEYITVELTHDDL

-3656 GSNTPSVAKDYDVMI
+3656 GSNTPSVAKDYDVMV

-3690 TNVNLGIDM
+3690 ANVNLVLDM
-3699 ARACPVIGTTL
+3699 ERACPVIGTSL

-3791 DSKNITFAVDNI
+3791 DSKNITFAVDNV

-3808 ICNIVETGC
+3808 ICNVEENDC

-3822 EDVLFNNI
+3822 EDVSFNNI

-3852 IRDMANEQSPVRQV
+3852 VRDMANEQSPTRQV

-3871 SVPTTCI
+3871 SVPATCI
-3878 AFTAEVN
+3878 AFSAEVN
-3885 TINELI
+3885 SINELV
-3891 LTENVSNELGGT
+3891 LTENTNNELGGT

-3918 EANVFDVEFSVSPV
+3918 NAADFDVEFSVSPV

-3945 TDEEGRTVSV
+3945 VDDEGRTVSV

-3970 VMEDDTSADNLTFSL
+3970 VMEDDTSVENLTFSL
-3985 ASMKNDVDHTDD
+3985 ASMKDDIDHNDA
-3997 DLTWEIEPT
+3997 DLTWEIEST
-4006 DQCVFGNYF
+4006 DQCVYGNYF
-4015 DATIVGDN
+4015 EATIVGDD

-4041 DYLNDNGIHQIGP
+4041 DYLNENGIHQIGP

-4072 PSYVPNYDTGLMPI
+4072 PSYVPNYDTALMPI

-4116 VTGFSFNGVNNVMT
+4116 DTGFSFNGVNNIMT

-4168 QTRYYTVPA
+4168 QTRYYAVPA
-4177 YGSAVKIT
+4177 YGSSVKIT

-4205 CLANPCDVLAPA
+4205 CLANPCDVLVSA
-4217 TERFQTDSPASHRSN
+4217 TDRFQTDSPASHRSN

-4275 TAATCAHANQPSSIF
+4275 TAATCAHANQPSSAF

-4295 DLPIVVGTIG
+4295 DLPVVVGTIG

-4324 FVGALAMS
+4324 FVGALALS
-4332 GRREDDEEAM
+4332 GRREEDEEAL

-4444 ADTNDVYGFNPSNSD
+4444 ADTNDVYGFNPANSD

-4470 EGTRSVSTF
+4470 EGTKSISTF

-4494 TPMTDVT
+4494 TALTDVT

-4512 GALLRTWSGLA
+4512 GALLRSWSGLA